1 MIKDEIRTQAL
12 RAFARRDKLQAEL
25 DKINNELIKLK
36 SEYMKE
42 TRIWG
47 IRDESFRKELR
58 TA

>member
-1 MIKDEIRTQAL
+1 MINDEIRTRAL

-25 DKINNELIKLK
+25 DKVNNELIKLK
-36 SEYMKE
+36 SDYMAE

-58 TA
+58 AA